1 MSSVQEVLRREL
13 SFLTKCAD
21 EEELP
26 AALDAYK
33 QWEMM
38 GSLLVSEAKRRRR
51 ECAISRLTSRLSTM
65 MRR

>member
-13 SFLTKCAD
+13 SFLTKCDD
-21 EEELP
+21 EEELA

-51 ECAISRLTSRLSTM
+51 EFAINRLTARLRVMTG
-65 MRR
+65 R